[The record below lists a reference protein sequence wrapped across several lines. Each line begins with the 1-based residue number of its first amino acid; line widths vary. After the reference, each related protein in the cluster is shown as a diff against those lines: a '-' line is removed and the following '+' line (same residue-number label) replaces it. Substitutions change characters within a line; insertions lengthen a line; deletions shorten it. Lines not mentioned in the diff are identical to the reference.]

1 MSIDP
6 QESAAVTGEVD
17 EPMTDA
23 ELRVVCEFLGLT
35 GNWLAEHLGVEDR
48 TWRRWDAGTA
58 PIPDAVRIE
67 IERLEQITAGIVGET
82 VRALNDVSDPG
93 VLTYR
98 NDAEFHAAHPGID
111 YPASWHRAI
120 IARVAQEVPGLP
132 IRYAGG

>member
-1 MSIDP
+1 MSS
-6 QESAAVTGEVD
+6 SASPGTGW
-17 EPMTDA
+17 A
-23 ELRVVCEFLGLT
+23 G
-35 GNWLAEHLGVEDR
+35 HLGVEDR
-48 TWRRWDAGTA
+48 TWREWEAGTA
-58 PIPDAVRIE
+58 PIPEEVRIE

-82 VRALNDVSDPG
+82 VRALTHVPHPG

-98 NDAEFHAAHPGID
+98 NDAQFHAAHPGID